1 MKKIIGH
8 LNQSF
13 RLIHIEDQVTVLRGV
28 IIAESLLFLV
38 RYLLRG
44 PLLEL
49 RFGWSASFKQHIGQ
63 KSLTGI
69 LFTLSCSAS
78 RRFAFPA

>member
-28 IIAESLLFLV
+28 IIAESLLFLM
-38 RYLLRG
+38 RYLL
-44 PLLEL
+44 
-49 RFGWSASFKQHIGQ
+49 
-63 KSLTGI
+63 
-69 LFTLSCSAS
+69 
-78 RRFAFPA
+78 